1 MQRAPSLRQEVIVN
15 MATLGQ
21 LKQRLQQAKRE
32 VGSSQARGSRINVT
46 SRKNIQI
53 ASNVGRDDAVEHA
66 SAVQVAP
73 IHQDGSDR

>member
-1 MQRAPSLRQEVIVN
+1 
-15 MATLGQ
+15 MATFDQ

-32 VGSSQARGSRINVT
+32 AGARGVRVNVT

-53 ASNVGRDDAVEHA
+53 ASNVGRDNAEERA

-73 IHQDGSDR
+73 IQQDESTG